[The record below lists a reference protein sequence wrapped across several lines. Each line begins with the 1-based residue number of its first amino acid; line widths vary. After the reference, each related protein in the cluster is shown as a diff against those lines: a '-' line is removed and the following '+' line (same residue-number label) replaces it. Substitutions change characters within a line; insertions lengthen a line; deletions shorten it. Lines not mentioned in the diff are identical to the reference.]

1 MNLETKL
8 KQGLRKY
15 QMLTR
20 YTKAGRHRRQLIL
33 NYYEGLNK

>member
-1 MNLETKL
+1 MTLETKL

-20 YTKAGRHRRQLIL
+20 YTKAGKQRKAYIL
-33 NYYEGLNK
+33 SIYERLNK